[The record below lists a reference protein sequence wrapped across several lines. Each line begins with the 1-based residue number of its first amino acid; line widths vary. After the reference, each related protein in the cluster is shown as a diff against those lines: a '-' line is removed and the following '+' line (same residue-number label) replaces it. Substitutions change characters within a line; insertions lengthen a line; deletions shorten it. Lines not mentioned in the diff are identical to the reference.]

1 MAYIYV
7 TMTGYYFSKVVNI
20 EPLDGA
26 GSCER
31 R

>member
-7 TMTGYYFSKVVNI
+7 TTTGNYFSEVVHM